1 VAGLSAIMVLAGCG
15 LASGSSGQPDTS
27 DTMPAG
33 ALGAAL
39 PGDASCDEV
48 MTWTRSSWQTVRAIN
63 SATPTPAAVDELL
76 KLSHDAKDIGVR
88 TEDPL
93 LSLIA
98 TSSAFEALLA
108 GGKPNLN
115 GGDIRQSL
123 ESNLQKIA
131 QVCQTSLA

>member
-1 VAGLSAIMVLAGCG
+1 
-15 LASGSSGQPDTS
+15 
-27 DTMPAG
+27 
-33 ALGAAL
+33 
-39 PGDASCDEV
+39 

-63 SATPTPAAVDELL
+63 STTPTPAAADKLR

-108 GGKPNLN
+108 DGKPNLN
-115 GGDIRQSL
+115 GGDIGRSL
-123 ESNLQKIA
+123 ESNLQTIA